1 MAAMLPEA
9 TILQLV
15 AIMMPASIQW
25 PADMVHQAAILLA
38 ATMLAADVL

>member
-1 MAAMLPEA
+1 MLPD
-9 TILQLV
+9 IIMLQLV
-15 AIMMPASIQW
+15 VMMLPASIQW